1 MDMSVAE
8 GIGFTIFVVVT
19 IAFAVWAL
27 YLGIK
32 K

>member
-1 MDMSVAE
+1 MDMSLVE
-8 GIGFTIFVVVT
+8 GIGFTIFVVMTV
-19 IAFAVWAL
+19 AFAVWAL